1 MADTA
6 EPGAGR
12 RRSPVLAIVWF
23 ALAAA
28 GLVGTWVFN
37 IAFVVDPGG
46 IGYLEGWFANAA
58 SISASIDLL
67 VVAAAA
73 AIFMLVE
80 GARLGWARWVWLLV
94 VLSGVTAI
102 ACTFPL
108 FLGLRELA
116 LRRRDRRAIQS

>member
-1 MADTA
+1 MPDPREQHADR
-6 EPGAGR
+6 P
-12 RRSPVLAIVWF
+12 RSLALAVVWF
-23 ALAAA
+23 ALAVA

-67 VVAAAA
+67 IVAAAA
-73 AIFMLVE
+73 SIFMLVE
-80 GARLGWARWVWLLV
+80 GARLGWSRWVWLLV
-94 VLSGVTAI
+94 VLSGITAV
-102 ACTFPL
+102 AFTFPL

-116 LRRRDRRAIQS
+116 LRRRDRRAIQG

>member
-1 MADTA
+1 MAESR
-6 EPGAGR
+6 EPRADR
-12 RRSPVLAIVWF
+12 PRSLALAVVWF
-23 ALAAA
+23 SLAVA

-67 VVAAAA
+67 VVAAAG

-94 VLSGVTAI
+94 VLSGTTAI
-102 ACTFPL
+102 AFTFPL

-116 LRRRDRRAIQS
+116 LRRRDAGAVGG